1 VNIQKLFSRKSPLQ
15 RLQLLY
21 KSPVVDLGDV
31 HEQFR
36 GIYSPGYEASLVK
49 QYMTGQFREDASTY
63 VQRYQKTDYFEN
75 LLVNA
80 FARVG
85 LHQTQRTRLN
95 ILDIGSGAGNSVFP
109 LLKLCPQ
116 SSVIA
121 SDLSAE
127 LLVLLKDFLQQQ
139 HLDEDC
145 LLFQL
150 NAEEL
155 NFADQTFDLVVG
167 AATLHHLFQPEKTIE
182 GCARILKT
190 GGHAIFFEPFENG
203 HALLRLAYQDILRD
217 WRSNSLA
224 EESRLFL
231 TGRIQE
237 TELRQRRD
245 KSHPEFATV
254 DDKWFFTRQFFEEF
268 AELHHFSDC
277 IIYPLYPL
285 ELVNQQF
292 VLQTEINLRILLRK
306 ERGALPDWAWQ
317 IIERYDE
324 AFSEDLKKELLLE
337 GTVIL
342 AK

>member
-1 VNIQKLFSRKSPLQ
+1 VNLQKLFSRKSSLQ

-21 KSPVVDLGDV
+21 KSPVADLGDV
-31 HEQFR
+31 DERFR
-36 GIYSPGYEASLVK
+36 GIYSPGYEASLVN

-80 FARVG
+80 FARIG
-85 LHQTQRTRLN
+85 SRQEQRTRLN

-139 HLDEDC
+139 HLDADC

-155 NFADQTFDLVVG
+155 NFADLTFDLVVG
-167 AATLHHLFQPEKTIE
+167 AATLHHLFHPEKTIE
-182 GCARILKT
+182 GCARILKK
-190 GGHAIFFEPFENG
+190 GGRAIFFEPFENG
-203 HALLRLAYQDILRD
+203 HALLHLAYQDVLRD
-217 WRSNSLA
+217 THSGSLT
-224 EESRLFL
+224 EESRSFF

-237 TELRQRRD
+237 FALRQGRD
-245 KSHPEFATV
+245 KSRLEFV
-254 DDKWFFTRQFFEEF
+254 SMDDKWLFTRQYFEEF
-268 AELHHFSDC
+268 AERYHFSDC
-277 IIYPLYPL
+277 LIYPLYPL

-292 VLQTEINLRILLRK
+292 VLQTEVNLRLVLGK
-306 ERGALPDWAWQ
+306 ERDAFPDWVWQ
-317 IIERYDE
+317 IIERYDN
-324 AFSEDLKKELLLE
+324 AFSENLKKELLLE

-342 AK
+342 TK